1 MSLQAGGIE
10 NIFPES
16 NIPMI
21 GRPRFK
27 HQYHIEFLAPDKVF
41 LLAES
46 GYFVLT
52 AQSCALVAQLI
63 DGHRTNDEIADAV
76 SGQVSMNQAYYVL
89 ALLESKG
96 YIEDSTG
103 TAPTSA
109 LAFWNSLGVDGQT
122 VKQRLDS
129 TRLSLHSFGNVPTAE
144 LQKAL
149 EAVGVQLAPPEQSA
163 MSIVLT
169 DDYLQVGL
177 AEFNEG
183 AIAEGKPWLLAKP
196 NGMYVWVGPVFEPGR
211 TGCWQCLSQRLRANR
226 DIDTFLQD
234 LTGRRQPFVT
244 LSALPSTI
252 QFSLGMIATEAAK
265 WVVLRGNEALDGK
278 IISLNM
284 ANLDKQEHVLV
295 KRPQCPVCGDPKIQ
309 SRLSYP
315 IEFQSRPK
323 RHVTDG
329 GHRAVE
335 PEETLRKFKHHVSP
349 ITGVVNKLVRVTAE
363 DDPLQH
369 VYVSGANMAMRS
381 FNFDLLRTT
390 IRSRTAGKGV
400 SDIQAKVSAVG
411 EAIERYSGTYR
422 GDEARISGSFRSLGD
437 RAVRPTDCMLFSDTQ
452 YREREKW
459 LARDSPFYRVPLPF
473 DEEAQIDWAPV
484 WSLTREEIRYL
495 PMEACYY
502 SYPIRLDHHFCLPDS
517 NGAAAG
523 NTVEEAMLQGFMEL
537 VERDAVCIW
546 WYNRLNRPSIDLDSI
561 DDPYVH
567 KLAAFH
573 KSINRDLWVLDLTSD
588 LGIPAMVAIS
598 RRNDKF
604 PEDIVFAPA
613 AHFDP
618 DIAILRALTE
628 LNQLVTAVINVDRD
642 GDYFLDDKHSVQWW
656 KTATLENQP
665 HLVPSKTLRP
675 TRRSDFDSNWS
686 DDFRDDLLR
695 CQSLVERLGLEMLVL
710 DQTRPDILLPVLKVI
725 VPGLRHFWA
734 RFAPGRLYDVPVKLG
749 WLKRPLSEHEL
760 NPIPVFI

>member
-1 MSLQAGGIE
+1 
-10 NIFPES
+10 
-16 NIPMI
+16 MI

-27 HQYHIEFLAPDKVF
+27 HQYHIEFLPPDKVF

-52 AQSCALVAQLI
+52 AQSCGLVARLI
-63 DGHRTNDEIADAV
+63 DGHRTNDEIADAL

-96 YIEDSTG
+96 FIEESTG
-103 TAPTSA
+103 TVPDAA
-109 LAFWNSLGVDGQT
+109 LAFWNSLGVDGLT

-129 TRLSLHSFGNVPTAE
+129 ARLSLHSFGEVPTAE
-144 LQKAL
+144 LRASL
-149 EAVGVQLAPPEQSA
+149 ESA
-163 MSIVLT
+163 GLQMVEPAESTLSVVLT

-177 AEFNEG
+177 AEFNQ
-183 AIAEGKPWLLAKP
+183 AAMAEGKPWLLAKP
-196 NGMYVWVGPVFEPGR
+196 NGMYVWVGPVFTPGQS
-211 TGCWQCLSQRLRANR
+211 GCWQCLSQRLRANR

-234 LTGRRQPFVT
+234 LTSRKEPFVT

-252 QFSLGMIATEAAK
+252 QLSLGMIATEVVK
-265 WVVLRGNEALDGK
+265 HVVLDGNDNLNGK

-284 ANLDKQEHVLV
+284 ANLEKQEHVLV

-309 SRLSYP
+309 ARLSYP
-315 IEFQSRPK
+315 IELQSRPK
-323 RHVTDG
+323 RYVTDG

-335 PEETLRKFKHHVSP
+335 PEETLRKFNHHVSP

-369 VYVSGANMAMRS
+369 VYISGANMAMRS

-400 SDIQAKVSAVG
+400 SDIQAKVSAIG

-422 GDEARISGSFRSLGD
+422 GDEARISGSFRELGD
-437 RAVRPTDCMLFSDTQ
+437 RAVNPTSCMLFSETQ

-459 LARDSPFYRVPLPF
+459 LANDSPFQRVPLPF
-473 DEEAQIDWAPV
+473 DEDARIEWAPV
-484 WSLTREEIRYL
+484 WSLTRKEVRYM
-495 PMEACYY
+495 PMESCYY
-502 SYPIRLDHHFCLPDS
+502 SYPITFERHYCLPDS

-523 NTVEEAMLQGFMEL
+523 NTVEEAMLQGFLEL
-537 VERDAVCIW
+537 VERDAFCVW
-546 WYNRLNRPSIDLDSI
+546 WYNRLNRPSIDLDSF

-567 KLAAFH
+567 KLKALH
-573 KSINRDLWVLDLTSD
+573 KSINRDLWVLDLTTD
-588 LGIPAMVAIS
+588 LGIPVMVAVS
-598 RRNDKF
+598 RRTDKF

-618 DIAILRALTE
+618 NVAILRALTE
-628 LNQLVTAVINVDRD
+628 MNQLVTAVINVDRD
-642 GDYFLDDKHSVQWW
+642 GDYYFDDKHSVNWW

-665 HLVPSKTLRP
+665 YFVPSKTVRP
-675 TRRSDFDSNWS
+675 TRRNDFDCNWS
-686 DDFRDDLLR
+686 DDLRDDLLR
-695 CQSLVERLGLEMLVL
+695 CQSLVEQQGMEMLVL

-725 VPGLRHFWA
+725 VPGMRHFWA

-749 WLKRPLSEHEL
+749 WQSRPLSEHEL